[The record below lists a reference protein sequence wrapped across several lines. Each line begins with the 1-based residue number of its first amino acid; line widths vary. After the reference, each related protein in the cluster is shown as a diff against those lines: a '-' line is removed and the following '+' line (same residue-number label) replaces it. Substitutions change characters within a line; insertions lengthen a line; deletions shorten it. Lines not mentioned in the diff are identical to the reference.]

1 MGMGMMGGGGAPF
14 DAGAAFKAEKEI
26 MGIVNHE
33 WIAEKAERELLGD
46 FYPEQATGDAYDLS
60 K

>member
-1 MGMGMMGGGGAPF
+1 MMGGGGAPF
-14 DAGAAFKAEKEI
+14 DAGAAFKAEREI
-26 MGIVNHE
+26 LGIVNHE

-46 FYPEQATGDAYDLS
+46 SYPEQGTGDAYDLS

>member
-14 DAGAAFKAEKEI
+14 DAGAAFKNEREI
-26 MGIVNHE
+26 LGIVHHE

-46 FYPEQATGDAYDLS
+46 AYPDSSSTETIDLS